1 MSNIWRDKDLGEQ
14 AFIVIGFLILP
25 VALFSSKA
33 MAPLFIFL
41 VLTLIGRRIWQ
52 KNFQISVPK
61 LSLIAFIHLLI
72 WAGLSQL
79 WTFDAALSGKL
90 LLSLLA
96 LFALGLF
103 LIAETNSIG
112 PTSQEKINSALA
124 IGAGL
129 AIALL
134 IFESVTGSWL
144 TRMGRGLTWLDVI
157 NPSTGG
163 VNIEAYVKNGLALL
177 SVLIWPVIS
186 NMWQRRLK
194 VGAAAFLICTLYLIY
209 RFSASTALIAFFTS
223 ALGVGLA
230 LYRKKFAAHL
240 IAGVFAVLVLAMP
253 FGVQQ
258 SIGDKTL
265 TQIGQTGYEMKLPN
279 SAINRLIIWQ
289 FATKKIIEKPLTG
302 WGMNTARQ
310 IPGGNEKYTLTVIN
324 SAGKNQALF
333 KEFYVPLHTHNQA
346 IQIWLE
352 LGAIGAIF
360 VAVFGCLFIRKL
372 SQKHI
377 DPAVFGVVISILA
390 FNFLSFGAWQSWW
403 IATQFLCLS
412 LALVAT
418 KRGR

>member
-1 MSNIWRDKDLGEQ
+1 MFNIWRDKDLGEQ

-61 LSLIAFIHLLI
+61 LSIIAFIHLLI

-79 WTFDAALSGKL
+79 WTFDAALSSKL
-90 LLSLLA
+90 IPSLLA
-96 LFALGLF
+96 LFAFGLF
-103 LIAETNSIG
+103 MVAEIGSIG
-112 PTSQEKINSALA
+112 PSSQEKIKSALA
-124 IGAGL
+124 LGAGL
-129 AIALL
+129 AIVLL
-134 IFESVTGSWL
+134 LFESVTGSWL

-163 VNIEAYVKNGLALL
+163 VNIEAYVKNGVALL
-177 SVLIWPVIS
+177 SVLIWPVLS
-186 NMWQRRLK
+186 KMWDRRLK
-194 VGAAAFLICTLYLIY
+194 IGAAVFLICTLYLIY

-289 FATKKIIEKPLTG
+289 FATEKIIEKPFTG

-310 IPGGNEKYTLTVIN
+310 IPGGNEKYTLTVKN
-324 SAGKNQALF
+324 SAGHDQVLF